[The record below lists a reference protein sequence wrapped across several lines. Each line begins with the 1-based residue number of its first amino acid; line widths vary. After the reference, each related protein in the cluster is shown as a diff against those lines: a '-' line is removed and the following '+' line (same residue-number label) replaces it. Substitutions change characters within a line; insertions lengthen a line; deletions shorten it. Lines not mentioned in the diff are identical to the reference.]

1 MFTAMNFTGESLRLI
16 DQRRLPH
23 EEVWIEGKDLETVAQ
38 AIENMTVR
46 GAPAI
51 ATAALY
57 ALVLDARVASFKTWS
72 DYRARFFQGC
82 QRLQATRPT
91 AVNLFNALNAIR
103 QEADTW
109 PAHLPKPE
117 LLPLI
122 TTCAQNL
129 EQSDLDTCRA
139 IGAQGAS
146 LAQGKSALRVMTHC
160 NTGSLATAGYGT
172 ALGVIRSL
180 YSQGLLEHVYVDETR
195 PYLQGSRLTAFE
207 LQSEGIPYSIQTDS
221 AAAYLMRYEKV
232 DMVVV
237 GADRIAANGDT
248 ANKVGTYS
256 LAIVAQYHSVPFYVA
271 APRSTFD
278 PSIPD
283 GGAIP
288 IELRPPQEV
297 TEHGGHPIAPRLAQA
312 KNPSFDVTP
321 ASLIAGIITEYGI
334 LRPPF
339 DAGIRELF
347 QKPLPRA

>member
-1 MFTAMNFTGESLRLI
+1 MFTAMNFTGDSLRLI

-23 EEVWIEGKDLETVAQ
+23 EEVWIEGRDLETVAQ

-51 ATAALY
+51 ATAALF
-57 ALVLDARVASFKTWS
+57 ALVLDARNAPFKTWA

-91 AVNLFNALNAIR
+91 AVNLFNALNALR

-109 PAHLPKPE
+109 PSHLPKAE

-122 TTCAQNL
+122 QACAQNL
-129 EQSDLDTCRA
+129 EQSDLETCRA
-139 IGAQGAS
+139 IGEHGAK
-146 LAQGKSALRVMTHC
+146 LAQDKQSQRVMTHC

-180 YSQGLLEHVYVDETR
+180 HGQGLLEHVYVDETR

-207 LQSEGIPYSIQTDS
+207 LQSEGIPYSLQTDS

-232 DMVVV
+232 DFVVV

-256 LAIVAQYHSVPFYVA
+256 LAIVAKYHGVPFYVA

-278 PSIPD
+278 PQVPD
-283 GGAIP
+283 GRSIP
-288 IELRPPQEV
+288 IEMRPPQEV
-297 TEHGGHPIAPRLAQA
+297 TEHGGRAIAPRQAQA

-321 ASLIAGIITEYGI
+321 ASLISGIITEYGI

-339 DAGIRELF
+339 EDAIRELF
-347 QKPLPRA
+347 QKPPLKS

>member
-1 MFTAMNFTGESLRLI
+1 MFTAMNFTGDSLRLI

-23 EEVWIEGKDLETVAQ
+23 EEIWIEGQDLETVAQ

-57 ALVLDARVASFKTWS
+57 ALVLDAKNASFRTWA

-91 AVNLFNALNAIR
+91 AVNLFNALNAVR
-103 QEADTW
+103 QAADTW
-109 PAHLPKPE
+109 SSELPKAE

-122 TTCAQNL
+122 TAAAQAL
-129 EQSDLDTCRA
+129 EKSDLETCRA
-139 IGAQGAS
+139 IGEHGAS
-146 LAQGKSALRVMTHC
+146 LASSAGSMRVLTHC

-180 YSQGLLEHVYVDETR
+180 YTQGKLEHVYVDETR

-221 AAAYLMRYEKV
+221 AAAYLMRYERV

-256 LAIVAQYHSVPFYVA
+256 LAIVAQYHGVPFYVA

-278 PSIPD
+278 PLIPD
-283 GGAIP
+283 GRSIP
-288 IELRPPQEV
+288 IEMRPPQEI
-297 TEHGGHPIAPRLAQA
+297 TEHGGHPIAPRQAQA

-321 ASLIAGIITEYGI
+321 ASLISGLITEYGI
-334 LRPPF
+334 IRAPFGEGIQELLRK
-339 DAGIRELF
+339 GCQRS
-347 QKPLPRA
+347 